1 MASLASVGG
10 SSDTVRTMH
19 RLSLLAVLLVML
31 AACGGGSRENDA
43 SRTTGAESPAAVD
56 IEGET
61 LDGKRVSLAAFRGK
75 PTFVNVWASW

>member
-1 MASLASVGG
+1 MASLASMRG

-31 AACGGGSRENDA
+31 AACGGGSGDNEDA
-43 SRTTGAESPAAVD
+43 RATGAGSPAAVD
-56 IEGET
+56 VEGET
-61 LDGKRVSLAAFRGK
+61 LDGERLSLAAFRGK

>member
-1 MASLASVGG
+1 MASVGG

-19 RLSLLAVLLVML
+19 RLSLLVVLLVML
-31 AACGGGSRENDA
+31 AACGGGSGDNGA
-43 SRTTGAESPAAVD
+43 ARTTGAGSPAAVD

-61 LDGKRVSLAAFRGK
+61 LDGKRLSLTSLRGK